1 MTHNEKRGTILKGR
15 YRLEGV
21 SGSGGMST
29 VYLARD
35 LQQGGRVAVKE
46 DRHGEAR
53 ILAGLR
59 HPGIVRY
66 LDSFS
71 QHGRNWLVEEY
82 VEGRT
87 LSESVAEEG
96 PLPETEAVF
105 LALQLCSV
113 LIYLQS
119 RRPPVVYRDLKPE
132 NIMLKKEG
140 EIRLIDFGI
149 AREYVSGE
157 DADTSGFG
165 TIGYA
170 APEQFEGSRM
180 QSDGRSDLYALGKVM
195 FFLLTGWD
203 PRELR
208 KENWEDAVLSRV
220 RSMSL
225 AAWILRC
232 TEEDP
237 EQRPQSA
244 EIAAYELKRMERE
257 GNASERQSRGD
268 PMGQRPRSA
277 VMDTCELLQTD
288 WNEMVPAES
297 ADSKRRRGEPMPE
310 ERKRKRTK
318 TNPAAIL
325 LTILGI
331 LIYAGG
337 FLFGLGKAFAAAARN
352 GGDIL
357 WLEGAIFWGAAFLS
371 GTLVMGLGQIIKLLQ
386 KISGALTGR

>member
-1 MTHNEKRGTILKGR
+1 MTHSEKRGTILKGR

-35 LQQGGRVAVKE
+35 LKQGGCVAVKE

-87 LSESVAEEG
+87 LAESVAEEG
-96 PLPETEAVF
+96 PLPEGEAVS

-113 LIYLQS
+113 LTYLQS

-132 NIMLKKEG
+132 NIMLTKED

-149 AREYVSGE
+149 AREYVAGE

-170 APEQFEGSRM
+170 APEQYEGSRM

-203 PRELR
+203 PRALR
-208 KENWEDAVLSRV
+208 KENWKEEVLSQIRH
-220 RSMSL
+220 MPL

-237 EQRPQSA
+237 ERRPQSP
-244 EIAAYELKRMERE
+244 EIAAYELRRMGRE
-257 GNASERQSRGD
+257 GNASEGRPRGD
-268 PMGQRPRSA
+268 TMECRPQSPEIA
-277 VMDTCELLQTD
+277 AYELRRMENDGT
-288 WNEMVPAES
+288 
-297 ADSKRRRGEPMPE
+297 KRKGRREGPMPE
-310 ERKRKRTK
+310 RKWRKRAES
-318 TNPAAIL
+318 NPAAIL
-325 LTILGI
+325 LTILAI

-337 FLFGLGKAFAAAARN
+337 FLFGLGKAFAAATQN

-357 WLEGAIFWGAAFLS
+357 WLKGAVYWGAAFLS
-371 GTLVMGLGQIIKLLQ
+371 GSLVMGLGQIIKLLQ